1 MIRVIKK
8 ENVNKENVKL
18 ISQFSSSNYNDTVK
32 LMQDFNCTTTR
43 IQCYNLVDSPDFYSN
58 YGIVMYDKR
67 TKVSSYAYFNN
78 VNDLFTYYDVLFRY
92 LNR

>member
-1 MIRVIKK
+1 MIRVIKR

-18 ISQFSSSNYNDTVK
+18 ISKFSCKNHNEVE
-32 LMQDFNCTTTR
+32 LMQNFDCDTTR
-43 IQCYNLVDSPDFYSN
+43 IQAYNLTNCPDYYSD

-67 TKVSSYAYFNN
+67 TKISSYAYFNN